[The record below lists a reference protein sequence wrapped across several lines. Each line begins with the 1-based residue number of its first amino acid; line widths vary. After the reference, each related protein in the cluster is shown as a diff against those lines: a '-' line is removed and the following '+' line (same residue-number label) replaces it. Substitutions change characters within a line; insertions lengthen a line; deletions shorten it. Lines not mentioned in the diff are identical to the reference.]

1 LLKVGL
7 TGGIAS
13 GKSVVADMMAQR
25 GALVLHADQLAHRL
39 MEPGQPVYQSVV
51 EHFGEGI
58 LQADGRIDRQKL
70 AAAAF
75 GEAGRPS
82 RIPELNRIVH
92 PAVIREQEVW
102 LSEIGKC
109 DPHAVAVVEAALIV
123 EAGITGYFDKIVLVT
138 CRPEQRAAR
147 LAQRLGLDLRA
158 AEAEV
163 ARRMA
168 EQVPDEQK
176 AAFADYVIDNS
187 GALADTAEQVAHVFG
202 ELKQQA

>member
-13 GKSVVADMMAQR
+13 GKSVVAEMMAER
-25 GALVLHADQLAHRL
+25 GARVLHADQLAHRL
-39 MEPGQPVYQSVV
+39 MEPGQPVYDSVV
-51 EHFGEGI
+51 QHFGKGI
-58 LQADGRIDRQKL
+58 LQADGRIDRHKL

-75 GEAGRPS
+75 GVAGRPS
-82 RIPELNRIVH
+82 RVPELNRIVH
-92 PAVIREQEVW
+92 PAVIREQELW
-102 LSEIGKC
+102 LTDAGQRE
-109 DPHAVAVVEAALIV
+109 PHAVAVVEAALIV
-123 EAGITGYFDKIVLVT
+123 EAGLADHFDKIVLVT
-138 CRPEQRAAR
+138 CRPEQRAPR

-168 EQVPDEQK
+168 EQMPDEQK
-176 AAFADYVIDNS
+176 AAVADYVIDNS
-187 GALADTAEQVAHVFG
+187 GTLAETAGQAARVFG